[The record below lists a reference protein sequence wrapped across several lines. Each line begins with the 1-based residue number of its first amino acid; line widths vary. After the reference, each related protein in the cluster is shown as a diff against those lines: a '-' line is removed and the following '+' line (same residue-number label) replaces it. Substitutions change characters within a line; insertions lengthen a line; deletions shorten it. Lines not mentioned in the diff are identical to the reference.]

1 MAILNKKTEFWRE
14 FYLDYIPTHSPYEN
28 IEQENMAS
36 NIREIYGDPLTDP
49 DALLAF
55 HPVNESGGS
64 SDPRY
69 GAKLNALGRLTGIS
83 DWVIL
88 EPRGGYG
95 FALIELKRNIR
106 SKSRLKPEQ
115 KTILQS
121 ARARGGWTAVAW
133 GAEAGLAALEY
144 YLKLPVANITKE

>member
-1 MAILNKKTEFWRE
+1 MAVLNKKTEFWRE
-14 FYLDYIPTHSPYEN
+14 FYLDHIPTYSPHEDV
-28 IEQENMAS
+28 EQQNMAS

-55 HPVNESGGS
+55 HPVNESGASG
-64 SDPRY
+64 DPRY
-69 GAKLNALGRLTGIS
+69 GAKLNALGRLAGIS
-83 DWVIL
+83 DWVFL

-95 FALIELKRNIR
+95 FALIELKRNNR
-106 SKSRLKPEQ
+106 GKSRLKPEQ
-115 KTILQS
+115 KTVLER

-133 GAEAGLAALEY
+133 GAEAGLAALDY